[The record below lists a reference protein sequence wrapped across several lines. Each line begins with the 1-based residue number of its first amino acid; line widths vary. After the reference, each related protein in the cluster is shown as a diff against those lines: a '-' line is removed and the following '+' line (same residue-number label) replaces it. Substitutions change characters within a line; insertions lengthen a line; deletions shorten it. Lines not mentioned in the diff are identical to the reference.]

1 MAVLSQPNSPI
12 DQVLECVI
20 GLFCSNKDDI
30 LSSTSPKMTGK
41 EFMNSVANGRED
53 ILQIF
58 LDILSSTKTNYC
70 TVGGLAVNAFVE
82 PVVSLG
88 LDVVVEA
95 NHIDRFCKE
104 VVEKGLKVER
114 FEHSVKVT
122 SSKSDLRIQIQTD
135 SRYQAFLSRASSKEV
150 LGYKMNVA
158 SVEDVL
164 QGKVWAYSD
173 EKRRMSKRQKD
184 LADIIRLI
192 EAYPS
197 LEQNLPSVI
206 LKNFEQL
213 K

>member
-1 MAVLSQPNSPI
+1 
-12 DQVLECVI
+12 
-20 GLFCSNKDDI
+20 
-30 LSSTSPKMTGK
+30 
-41 EFMNSVANGRED
+41 MNTVANGRED

-58 LDILSSTKTNYC
+58 LDILSSAKINYC
-70 TVGGLAVNAFVE
+70 TVGGLAVNAYVE
-82 PVVSLG
+82 PVVSLD

-95 NHIDRFCKE
+95 KNIDKVSKE
-104 VVEKGLKVER
+104 GAEKGLKVER
-114 FEHSVKVT
+114 FEHSVNLT

-135 SRYQAFLSRASSKEV
+135 PRYQVFLSRASLKEV

-158 SVEDVL
+158 SIEDVL
-164 QGKVWAYSD
+164 LGKVWAYSD

-197 LEQNLPSVI
+197 LKQILPSSI
-206 LKNFEQL
+206 LENLEQL

>member
-1 MAVLSQPNSPI
+1 LYVRFIRGTGKKEILC
-12 DQVLECVI
+12 LE
-20 GLFCSNKDDI
+20 
-30 LSSTSPKMTGK
+30 SSKMTGK
-41 EFMNSVANGRED
+41 KFMNTVANGKED

-58 LDILSSTKTNYC
+58 LNILKRTKTAYC
-70 TVGGLAVNAFVE
+70 IVGGLAVNAFVE
-82 PVVSLG
+82 PVVSLD
-88 LDVVVEA
+88 LDVVIESKD
-95 NHIDRFCKE
+95 IDKVSKE
-104 VVEKGLKVER
+104 IVGKGFKVER
-114 FEHSVKVT
+114 FEHSMNLT

-135 SRYQAFLSRASSKEV
+135 SRYQEFLSRASSKEV

-158 SVEDVL
+158 SIEDVL

-197 LEQNLPSVI
+197 LERLIPSII
-206 LKNFEQL
+206 LEKL